1 VLTTNCSNNYGPF
14 QFPEKL
20 IPLVILNALEGKPL
34 PVYGDGLN
42 VRDWLFV
49 GDHCAA
55 IRQVLERGRIGE
67 TYNVGGSSER
77 TNLNVVTTICDILDE
92 LRPDAKIGSRR
103 ELITYV
109 KDRPGHDRRY
119 AINAEKIANELG
131 WRPEKQFESG
141 IRETVEWFLENLAWV
156 DDVRSGAYQQWIDLN
171 YAERPSVE
179 RPA

>member
-1 VLTTNCSNNYGPF
+1 
-14 QFPEKL
+14 
-20 IPLVILNALEGKPL
+20 
-34 PVYGDGLN
+34 
-42 VRDWLFV
+42 
-49 GDHCAA
+49 
-55 IRQVLERGRIGE
+55 
-67 TYNVGGSSER
+67 
-77 TNLNVVTTICDILDE
+77 VVTTICDILDE